1 MSTFSTGT
9 ATDIQ
14 ADYIKLLIAQL
25 QYQNPLEPLDNNE
38 MASQLAQFSQLNNLE
53 TMNTNFA
60 EVLEITQRSYANSLL
75 GKNVTFFAENETTGE
90 LEQKVGT
97 VESIF
102 NDQSTGESLLGVK
115 VGEGDEVQEYT
126 LSLGAVILVEN

>member
-14 ADYIKLLIAQL
+14 TDYIKLLVTQL

-60 EVLEITQRSYANSLL
+60 EVLAISQRSYANSLL
-75 GKNVTFFAENETTGE
+75 GRNVTFFAEDESTGE
-90 LEQKVGT
+90 LEQNVGT
-97 VESIF
+97 VESVF
-102 NDQSTGESLLGVK
+102 NDQSTGETLLGVQT
-115 VGEGDEVQEYT
+115 GEGDEIQEYT
-126 LSLGAVILVEN
+126 LSINAVILVEN

>member
-14 ADYIKLLIAQL
+14 ADYIKLLVAQL

-75 GKNVTFFAENETTGE
+75 GKNVTFFAEDETTGE
-90 LEQKVGT
+90 LEQQTGT

-102 NDQSTGESLLGVK
+102 NDQSTGETLLGVQS
-115 VGEGDEVQEYT
+115 GEGDEVREYT
-126 LSLGAVILVEN
+126 LSLNAVILVEN